1 MIAARP
7 IPAIYQNG
15 RFTPVEKLNVP
26 ENAHVY
32 LLLIEPIVE
41 TDFAQFES
49 EQAAGEDYF
58 KFEQEN
64 DCVPTMEELEYYS
77 RIAYNEWD
85 PVKFI

>member
-26 ENAHVY
+26 ENARVY
-32 LLLIEPIVE
+32 LLLVEPVTE

-49 EQAAGEDYF
+49 EQAAGADYF

-64 DCVPTMEELEYYS
+64 NCVPTTEELDYYS
-77 RIAYNEWD
+77 RIASNE
-85 PVKFI
+85 PR